1 MDIDM
6 DMDLD
11 IDMDIDMDM
20 GNMQDGKVR
29 VCKIG
34 ERRWGMWQS
43 GNVMR

>member
-1 MDIDM
+1 M

-34 ERRWGMWQS
+34 ERTIEPLLAGLTS
-43 GNVMR
+43 I